1 MNYQYYRN
9 ITMKNV
15 IKLIIL
21 CLALPFAFTACENQN
36 EPTPKEL
43 QHPFVK
49 TEEYLANLRAYKKTD
64 HQVAFGWFGLW
75 TAEGSAMSTRLN
87 NVPDSM
93 DIISIWGDWHNL
105 SPAQIAD
112 KEYVQQVKG
121 TKVIFTTFAHELP
134 KEFLVEDE
142 DGDLVATDEGILV
155 YAKALVDS
163 VNKYNYDGLDFD
175 YEPGWG
181 GKGHFIDP
189 DNLESTSLST
199 AGRHNMEVL
208 VREISK
214 YLGPKS
220 GTGKLFVIDG
230 VPGAL
235 NMGLAE
241 LFDYGIVQ
249 SYNSSGDGDLQG
261 RFNDAYAV
269 GWKPEQYI
277 FTENFESYAST
288 GGNPD
293 YRDNYG
299 NTWPSLI
306 GMARF
311 HPTQGKKGGAGTYH
325 MENEYVLSPDYKYM
339 RQAIQIMNPAN
350 Q

>member
-1 MNYQYYRN
+1 M
-9 ITMKNV
+9 V
-15 IKLIIL
+15 
-21 CLALPFAFTACENQN
+21 LPFVFAACEDQN
-36 EPTPKEL
+36 EPTPKEM

-49 TEEYLANLRAYKKTD
+49 TEEYLANLRAYKRTD

-75 TAEGSAMSTRLN
+75 TAEGAAMSTRLD

-105 SPAQIAD
+105 SPAQVAD
-112 KEYVQQVKG
+112 KDYVQQVKG

-134 KEFLVEDE
+134 QEFFVDNGEGE
-142 DGDLVATDEGILV
+142 MVVTDEGIQT
-155 YAKALVDS
+155 YAKALIDS
-163 VNKYNYDGLDFD
+163 VNKYNYDGIDLD

-181 GKGHFIDP
+181 GKGQFIDP
-189 DNLESTSLST
+189 DNLGSTSIT
-199 AGRHNMEVL
+199 AKGKYNMEVF
-208 VREISK
+208 VRELGK
-214 YLGPKS
+214 YVGPKS
-220 GTGKLFVIDG
+220 ETGRLFAIDG

-235 NMGLAE
+235 NKGLAE

-249 SYNSSGDGDLQG
+249 SYDSTGDDDLQG
-261 RFNDAYAV
+261 RFDDAYAV

-288 GGNPD
+288 GGNPN
-293 YRDNYG
+293 YRDKADNI
-299 NTWPSLI
+299 WPSLI